1 MSQTPSALQRLLHF
15 TLTHRSEVGATV
27 TDFAGEETEAWRGA
41 LTSLMALETCG
52 KSMELNSSN
61 WTPGPGP
68 TAYLGGNQWILT
80 MCLLRSLRV
89 PSVLCASSLMAAEL
103 RSWGATWCPRS
114 RGRTEASTV
123 SETHLCQGSKQALLL
138 LLWGPR
144 SPAPAPWIL
153 VLRHRLN
160 GLLIC
165 LSGNLLEKIKI
176 SFIFLVLFFFW
187 KNKTMTLSC
196 HLFSFS
202 KKCTS
207 FGLQEEKSCWVIGLL
222 KTLTLKKKWGIVA
235 L

>member
-1 MSQTPSALQRLLHF
+1 MSQTSSALQRLLHF

-80 MCLLRSLRV
+80 MCLLRSLRA

-176 SFIFLVLFFFW
+176 SFIFLVLFFFLEKQNHDSIMPLIFIFKKMYLFW
-187 KNKTMTLSC
+187 VARGKDLLGDRLIKNPHT
-196 HLFSFS
+196 
-202 KKCTS
+202 
-207 FGLQEEKSCWVIGLL
+207 
-222 KTLTLKKKWGIVA
+222 
-235 L
+235 